1 MTAPISNPPTL
12 QGFILWSREVMG
24 IPATAIAND
33 DVGYEYAFQVAQ
45 DLVPCTFFACS
56 PNIYTLAVYNWGGS
70 QLLQF
75 QQDIPGQTFFSDARQ
90 AYGINNFVAGVITNA
105 NDVSTGEGLAVG
117 EGLKNLQLMDLQRL
131 KDPYGRQ
138 ALAFMQSI
146 GTLWGLT

>member
-1 MTAPISNPPTL
+1 M
-12 QGFILWSREVMG
+12 
-24 IPATAIAND
+24 
-33 DVGYEYAFQVAQ
+33 
-45 DLVPCTFFACS
+45 
-56 PNIYTLAVYNWGGS
+56 
-70 QLLQF
+70 
-75 QQDIPGQTFFSDARQ
+75 
-90 AYGINNFVAGVITNA
+90 AGVITNA